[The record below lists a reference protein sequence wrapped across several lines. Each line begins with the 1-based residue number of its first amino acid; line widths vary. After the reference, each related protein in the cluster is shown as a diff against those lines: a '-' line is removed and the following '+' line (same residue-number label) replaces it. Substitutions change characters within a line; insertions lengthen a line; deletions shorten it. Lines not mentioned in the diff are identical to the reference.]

1 MVFGEVVSGQEII
14 THIEGLPVDRMSR
27 PLQDAKVV
35 NCGEL
40 VLKIKSKGIIVFY
53 FSNIESQIHY
63 IYVVICICLQRKNE
77 KRSKVVRWTQSLTLM
92 PTSRRR
98 KRKTRK
104 GM

>member
-40 VLKIKSKGIIVFY
+40 VLKIKSKGII
-53 FSNIESQIHY
+53 SLSI
-63 IYVVICICLQRKNE
+63 LQ
-77 KRSKVVRWTQSLTLM
+77 TLT
-92 PTSRRR
+92 
-98 KRKTRK
+98 
-104 GM
+104 